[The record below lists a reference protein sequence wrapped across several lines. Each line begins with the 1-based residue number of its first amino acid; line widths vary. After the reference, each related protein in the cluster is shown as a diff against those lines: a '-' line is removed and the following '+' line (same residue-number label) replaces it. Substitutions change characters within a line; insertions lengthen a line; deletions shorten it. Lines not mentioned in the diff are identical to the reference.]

1 MATKCLTGFD
11 PLVGRRPTPADHDFP
26 LPLRYRISGSRS
38 LSARTRSRPSWAEAF
53 RLDTRGVEAGLV
65 ALLGFGAA
73 AYFGLYQGVA
83 LGVGE
88 ILEQTLGET
97 VGTVELLE
105 GLVRMM
111 VGWIVFLV
119 TGFATIILSR
129 HCLNSGEPPVSPE
142 PVPEGEKEHGLG
154 YD

>member
-1 MATKCLTGFD
+1 LWDEALRRNT
-11 PLVGRRPTPADHDFP
+11 LVG
-26 LPLRYRISGSRS
+26 
-38 LSARTRSRPSWAEAF
+38 W
-53 RLDTRGVEAGLV
+53 RGAEAGLV
-65 ALLGFGAA
+65 ALCGFGAA

-97 VGTVELLE
+97 VAAVELLE

-111 VGWIVFLV
+111 FGWIVFLV
-119 TGFATIILSR
+119 TGFATVVLSR
-129 HCLNSGEPPVSPE
+129 YCLASGKPPVSPE
-142 PVPEGEKEHGLG
+142 SPRAGEKEHGLG

>member
-1 MATKCLTGFD
+1 M
-11 PLVGRRPTPADHDFP
+11 
-26 LPLRYRISGSRS
+26 RYRISGSRTH
-38 LSARTRSRPSWAEAF
+38 SARARSRPLWAEAF
-53 RLDTRGVEAGLV
+53 RLDTRGAEAGVV

-83 LGVGE
+83 LGMGE

-97 VGTVELLE
+97 VGAVELLE

-119 TGFATIILSR
+119 MGFATIILSR
-129 HCLNSGEPPVSPE
+129 HCLTASEPPVLPE
-142 PVPEGEKEHGLG
+142 PTPEGEKEHGLG